1 RYPFLLV
8 DKIVDFKLDEK
19 VVGVKNVST
28 NEPFFQGHFP
38 GKPVMPG
45 VLIVEAMAQTGGIL
59 LLNGMDNPGDKL
71 VYFMSMNNVKFRR
84 TVIPGDQLIMQVEL
98 ASRRNKI
105 ATMVG
110 KAFVDGTLVA
120 EAEMTAAIVDATN
133 TPSDVK

>member
-1 RYPFLLV
+1 
-8 DKIVDFKLDEK
+8 
-19 VVGVKNVST
+19 
-28 NEPFFQGHFP
+28 
-38 GKPVMPG
+38 
-45 VLIVEAMAQTGGIL
+45 LIVEAMAQTGGIL